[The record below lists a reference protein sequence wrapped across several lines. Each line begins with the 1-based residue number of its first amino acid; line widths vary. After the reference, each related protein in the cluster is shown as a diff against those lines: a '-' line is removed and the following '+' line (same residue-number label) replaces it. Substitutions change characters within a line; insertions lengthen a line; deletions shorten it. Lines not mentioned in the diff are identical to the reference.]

1 LKAFLDVSEA
11 EKKVLIEKIAQRN
24 NTIHQL
30 THHLHSLQALTHMP
44 QTQYRLSEEAML
56 AAEVTFE
63 KDRMDPAPW
72 EPTSSG
78 DRTDRM
84 NMTASTNTSMNSSS
98 PLLSPYHHHQ
108 VSLSG
113 VAFAHHVTAS
123 LPPYRGEPLVLP
135 AWDLLEQSAIEGNRV
150 RRDGVPVTTS
160 PSTPSPSRSLHRSS
174 AVDRGDRGAKSI
186 HGCRDADT
194 SPAPAYTANSHR
206 PYINSNPPSSSS
218 SSPLPSPWTAT
229 RSSNLRVEESERRS
243 NTDLLQSSYSHRGG
257 AGGRVQ
263 QLYQQ
268 QQQQHGEQEQEEE
281 ERWIRAGD
289 RDRDVGRKSYSKSPT
304 TPSSLG
310 HGRTVVLSWQGQE
323 QGKGQGQGSSC
334 PPLHAVRHCRD
345 VEGYREVRQ
354 APYIGCR
361 DRDRDR
367 AKEEDEHSGSR
378 YRGNPDGRWI
388 ESDAASEDM
397 STHSAHP
404 LMDSVLTADTV
415 TLADTDNAREKDRE
429 RGGNGAQKYKH
440 RYSN

>member
-1 LKAFLDVSEA
+1 M
-11 EKKVLIEKIAQRN
+11 IEKIAQRN
-24 NTIHQL
+24 KTIHQL

-44 QTQYRLSEEAML
+44 QTQYRLSEEAKL

-108 VSLSG
+108 GSLSG

-123 LPPYRGEPLVLP
+123 LPPYRGDPLVLP
-135 AWDLLEQSAIEGNRV
+135 AWDLLEQRSIDGDRV
-150 RRDGVPVTTS
+150 WRDGAPVATS
-160 PSTPSPSRSLHRSS
+160 SSTPSPIPTLRRTS
-174 AVDRGDRGAKSI
+174 AVARGAKDY
-186 HGCRDADT
+186 RDADT
-194 SPAPAYTANSHR
+194 SPATAYTANSHR
-206 PYINSNPPSSSS
+206 PYSNSNPPSSSSPS
-218 SSPLPSPWTAT
+218 SSPLPSPWTST
-229 RSSNLRVEESERRS
+229 RSSNIRAEESERRS

-257 AGGRVQ
+257 AAAGAGVQ

-268 QQQQHGEQEQEEE
+268 QQGGQEQEEEEE

-289 RDRDVGRKSYSKSPT
+289 RDRDRDIGRKSHSKSPT

-310 HGRTVVLSWQGQE
+310 HGRTVVLSWQGQ
-323 QGKGQGQGSSC
+323 GQGQRQGSSC
-334 PPLHAVRHCRD
+334 PPLHAARHGRD

-367 AKEEDEHSGSR
+367 AKEEDEHSDNR
-378 YRGNPDGRWI
+378 YRGDIEGGRWI

-397 STHSAHP
+397 STHSVHP

-429 RGGNGAQKYKH
+429 RGKEGGNGPQRYKY
-440 RYSN
+440 RYAN